1 MELVSNNEGPMYRIV
16 TVFCDDR
23 HRWLYTPFADL
34 EDVGIAPYSFSAFSR
49 IDEKG
54 MYLEEEMDA
63 QIFAEAYERKT
74 GFKLVFNEV
83 YEEPSPVRQK
93 QNNRIPA
100 IKETWEKRKAAERFR
115 VVSGPRDTVDVHKER
130 GE

>member
-1 MELVSNNEGPMYRIV
+1 MKLVSDNPGQMYRIV

-23 HRWLYTPFADL
+23 YKWLYMPFADL
-34 EDVGIAPYSFSAFSR
+34 EDAGMTPFNFSAFSR

-54 MYLEEEMDA
+54 IYLEEEMDA

-74 GFKLVFNEV
+74 GFKLVFHEV

-93 QNNRIPA
+93 QNNRIA
-100 IKETWEKRKAAERFR
+100 AVKETWEKRKASERFR
-115 VVSGPRDTVDVHKER
+115 LIRGSRDTVDVPKER
-130 GE
+130 GA